1 MNEWLILLKLYR
13 MARTETTS
21 IPLGFQA
28 PSFSLPEPRTGRMV
42 SLQEVSGEKATVV
55 MFICNHCPYVIHV
68 REALIA
74 LAEAYRQSGV
84 YFIAISSNDVEN
96 YPQDSPELMAQ
107 LAEEMNFPFPYLF
120 DEDQSVAKAY
130 YAACTPDF
138 SVFDAKLKCVYR
150 GRMDGSTPGNDVPV
164 TGADL
169 RQALDDL
176 LEGRSVSE
184 LQLPSI
190 GCNIKWKA

>member
-1 MNEWLILLKLYR
+1 